1 MGIVHMRVH
10 HNTKEITEMKKT
22 CNFIIILLA
31 IALSAGMLTSCNPD
45 TAPDGKSAASKKQM
59 TEAEFR
65 QNSQAIRSLDV
76 IEAYAVVN
84 AAAEARGLSGD
95 VLVYTFTGTEN
106 ISASEIKAKLT
117 DMADNATGEG
127 KAFYTTLTASLP
139 STDFTVTAE
148 AGSFVRLTVDANG
161 IRTVSSLDITITIDG
176 KTIEIEKDADEKW
189 IEIDGTFFD
198 NTELEKMLD
207 AAEDAAEAI
216 EEFIENLPSLKL
228 DLRSLI
234 AGNETKVEIPI
245 KDGEATISG
254 STTFKAADGKLT
266 ISLDL
271 SYTEFDDGKADENFH
286 VEGSFSLALDPK
298 DFTDSL
304 NNLKN
309 IADVTIKV
317 NGMNVW
323 ADAFLAEL
331 D

>member
-1 MGIVHMRVH
+1 
-10 HNTKEITEMKKT
+10 MKKT
-22 CNFIIILLA
+22 WNLIIILLA

-84 AAAEARGLSGD
+84 AAAEARSLSADG
-95 VLVYTFTGTEN
+95 LVYTFTGKEN
-106 ISASEIKAKLT
+106 ISASDIKENLT
-117 DMADNATGEG
+117 AMAEKATGEG
-127 KAFYTTLTASLP
+127 KVFYTALAASLP
-139 STDFTVTAE
+139 STDFTVTVE
-148 AGSFVRLTVDANG
+148 SGSFVRLTVDADG

-176 KTIEIEKDADEKW
+176 KTIEIEKDTDEKW

-228 DLRSLI
+228 DLRTLI

-271 SYTEFDDGKADENFH
+271 SYTEFDDDKADENFH
-286 VEGSFSLALDPK
+286 VEGSFSLDLDPK
-298 DFTDSL
+298 SFTDIL

>member
-1 MGIVHMRVH
+1 
-10 HNTKEITEMKKT
+10 MKKAW
-22 CNFIIILLA
+22 NLIIILLA

-84 AAAEARGLSGD
+84 AAAEARSLSADG
-95 VLVYTFTGTEN
+95 LVYTFTGKEN
-106 ISASEIKAKLT
+106 ISASDIEEKLKA
-117 DMADNATGEG
+117 MAEKATGEG
-127 KAFYTTLTASLP
+127 KAFYTALAASLP
-139 STDFTVTAE
+139 SNDFTVTAE
-148 AGSFVRLTVDANG
+148 AGSFVRLTVDADG
-161 IRTVSSLDITITIDG
+161 IRTVSSLDITITIGG

-271 SYTEFDDGKADENFH
+271 SYTEFDDDKADENFH
-286 VEGSFSLALDPK
+286 VEGSFSLDLDPK
-298 DFTDSL
+298 SFTDIL

-317 NGMNVW
+317 NGINVW
-323 ADAFLAEL
+323 ENAFLAEL

>member
-1 MGIVHMRVH
+1 MYICGY
-10 HNTKEITEMKKT
+10 TITQRRLQKMKKAW
-22 CNFIIILLA
+22 NLIIILLA
-31 IALSAGMLTSCNPD
+31 IVLSAGMLTSCNPD

-84 AAAEARGLSGD
+84 AAAEARSLSADG
-95 VLVYTFTGTEN
+95 LVYTFTGKEN
-106 ISASEIKAKLT
+106 ISASDIKEKLT
-117 DMADNATGEG
+117 DMAEKATGEG
-127 KAFYTTLTASLP
+127 KAFYTALAASLP
-139 STDFTVTAE
+139 PTGFTVTAE
-148 AGSFVRLTVDANG
+148 AGSFVRLTVDADG

-176 KTIEIEKDADEKW
+176 KKIEIEKDADEKW

-216 EEFIENLPSLKL
+216 EELFRNLKPDFSTLPIG
-228 DLRSLI
+228 D
-234 AGNETKVEIPI
+234 ETKVKIN
-245 KDGEATISG
+245 EATISG
-254 STTFKAADGKLT
+254 STSFKAADGKLT
-266 ISLDL
+266 ISFDL
-271 SYTEFDDGKADENFH
+271 TYTEYDDGKADENFH
-286 VEGSFSLALDPK
+286 VEGSFSLDLGPK
-298 DFTDSL
+298 DFTDIL
-304 NNLKN
+304 NHLKN

-317 NGMNVW
+317 NGINVW

>member
-1 MGIVHMRVH
+1 
-10 HNTKEITEMKKT
+10 MKKAW
-22 CNFIIILLA
+22 NLIIILLA

-84 AAAEARGLSGD
+84 AAAEARSLSADG
-95 VLVYTFTGTEN
+95 LVYTFTGKEN
-106 ISASEIKAKLT
+106 ISASDIKEKLT
-117 DMADNATGEG
+117 DMAKEATGER
-127 KAFYTTLTASLP
+127 KAFYTALAASLP

-148 AGSFVRLTVDANG
+148 AGSVVRFTVDADG
-161 IRTVSSLDITITIDG
+161 IRTVSSLDITITING

-216 EEFIENLPSLKL
+216 EEFIENLPFLKL

-254 STTFKAADGKLT
+254 STTFKADDGKLT

-271 SYTEFDDGKADENFH
+271 SYTEFDDDKADENFH
-286 VEGSFSLALDPK
+286 VEGSFSLDLDPK
-298 DFTDSL
+298 DFTDIL

-317 NGMNVW
+317 NGINVW

>member
-1 MGIVHMRVH
+1 M
-10 HNTKEITEMKKT
+10 
-22 CNFIIILLA
+22 
-31 IALSAGMLTSCNPD
+31 
-45 TAPDGKSAASKKQM
+45 
-59 TEAEFR
+59 
-65 QNSQAIRSLDV
+65 

-84 AAAEARGLSGD
+84 AAAEARSLSADG
-95 VLVYTFTGTEN
+95 LVYTFTGKEN
-106 ISASEIKAKLT
+106 ISASDIKEKLT
-117 DMADNATGEG
+117 DMAKEATGER
-127 KAFYTTLTASLP
+127 KAFYTALAASLP

-148 AGSFVRLTVDANG
+148 AGSVVRFTVDADG
-161 IRTVSSLDITITIDG
+161 IRTVSSLDITITING

-271 SYTEFDDGKADENFH
+271 SYTEFDDDKADENFH
-286 VEGSFSLALDPK
+286 VEGSFSLDLDPK
-298 DFTDSL
+298 DFTDIL

-317 NGMNVW
+317 NGINVW
-323 ADAFLAEL
+323 ADAFLAEF

>member
-1 MGIVHMRVH
+1 
-10 HNTKEITEMKKT
+10 MKKAW
-22 CNFIIILLA
+22 NLIIILLA
-31 IALSAGMLTSCNPD
+31 IVLSAGMLTSCNPD

-84 AAAEARGLSGD
+84 AADEAKSRSADG
-95 VLVYTFTGTEN
+95 LVYTFTCTEK

-117 DMADNATGEG
+117 DMADKAKGEG
-127 KAFYTTLTASLP
+127 RAFYTALAASLP
-139 STDFTVTAE
+139 SNFTVTVE
-148 AGSFVRLTVDANG
+148 ADSVVRFTVDAYG
-161 IRTVSSLDITITIDG
+161 IRTVSSLDIAITING
-176 KTIEIEKDADEKW
+176 KKIEIEKDADEKW
-189 IEIDGTFFD
+189 IKIDGTFFD

-207 AAEDAAEAI
+207 AAENAFEAI
-216 EEFIENLPSLKL
+216 EKFLEKLPSLNVNL
-228 DLRSLI
+228 DTLL
-234 AGNETKVEIPI
+234 AGNETKEEIN
-245 KDGEATISG
+245 DVTISG

-286 VEGSFSLALDPK
+286 VEGSFSLDLDPK
-298 DFTDSL
+298 DFTDIL

-309 IADVTIKV
+309 IVDVTIKV

>member
-1 MGIVHMRVH
+1 
-10 HNTKEITEMKKT
+10 MKKAW
-22 CNFIIILLA
+22 NLIIILLA

-84 AAAEARGLSGD
+84 AAAEARSLSADG
-95 VLVYTFTGTEN
+95 LVYTFTGKEN
-106 ISASEIKAKLT
+106 ISASDIKEKLT
-117 DMADNATGEG
+117 AMAEKATGEG
-127 KAFYTTLTASLP
+127 KAFYTALAASLP
-139 STDFTVTAE
+139 PTGFTVTAE
-148 AGSFVRLTVDANG
+148 AGSFVRLAVDADG

-189 IEIDGTFFD
+189 IKIDGTFFD

-216 EEFIENLPSLKL
+216 DEFLENLPSLNV
-228 DLRSLI
+228 DLVTLI
-234 AGNETKVEIPI
+234 AGNETKVEEIKI

-266 ISLDL
+266 ISFDL
-271 SYTEFDDGKADENFH
+271 TYTECDDVKADENFH
-286 VEGSFSLALDPK
+286 VEGSFSLDLDPK
-298 DFTDSL
+298 DFTDIL
-304 NNLKN
+304 NHLKN

-323 ADAFLAEL
+323 ADAFLSEL

>member
-1 MGIVHMRVH
+1 
-10 HNTKEITEMKKT
+10 MKKT

-31 IALSAGMLTSCNPD
+31 IVLSAGMLTSCNPD

-84 AAAEARGLSGD
+84 AAAEARSLSADG
-95 VLVYTFTGTEN
+95 LVYTFTGKEN
-106 ISASEIKAKLT
+106 ISASDIKEKLT
-117 DMADNATGEG
+117 AMAKKATGEG
-127 KAFYTTLTASLP
+127 KAFYTALAASLP
-139 STDFTVTAE
+139 STGFTVTAE
-148 AGSFVRLTVDANG
+148 AGSFVRLAVDADG

-176 KTIEIEKDADEKW
+176 RTIEIEKDADEKW

-216 EEFIENLPSLKL
+216 EELFRNLKPDFSTLPIG
-228 DLRSLI
+228 D
-234 AGNETKVEIPI
+234 ETKVKIN
-245 KDGEATISG
+245 EATISG

-266 ISLDL
+266 ISFDL
-271 SYTEFDDGKADENFH
+271 TYTEYDDGKADENFH
-286 VEGSFSLALDPK
+286 VEGSFSLDLGPK
-298 DFTDSL
+298 DFTDIL

-323 ADAFLAEL
+323 AEAFLAEL

>member
-1 MGIVHMRVH
+1 
-10 HNTKEITEMKKT
+10 MKKAW
-22 CNFIIILLA
+22 NLIIILLA

-65 QNSQAIRSLDV
+65 QNSQAIRCLDV

-84 AAAEARGLSGD
+84 AAAEARSLSADG
-95 VLVYTFTGTEN
+95 LVYTFTGKEN
-106 ISASEIKAKLT
+106 ISASDIKEKLKA
-117 DMADNATGEG
+117 MAEKATGEG
-127 KAFYTTLTASLP
+127 KAFYTALAASLP
-139 STDFTVTAE
+139 STGFTVTAE
-148 AGSFVRLTVDANG
+148 AGSFVRLTVDADG

-228 DLRSLI
+228 DLRTLI

-245 KDGEATISG
+245 KDSEATISG

-286 VEGSFSLALDPK
+286 VEGSFSLDLNPK
-298 DFTDSL
+298 DFTDIL

>member
-1 MGIVHMRVH
+1 
-10 HNTKEITEMKKT
+10 MKKAW
-22 CNFIIILLA
+22 NLIIILLA
-31 IALSAGMLTSCNPD
+31 IVLSAGMLTSCNPD

-84 AAAEARGLSGD
+84 AAPEARSLSADG
-95 VLVYTFTGTEN
+95 LVYTFTGKKE

-117 DMADNATGEG
+117 AMADNASGEE
-127 KAFYTTLTASLP
+127 KAFYTALAASLP

-148 AGSFVRLTVDANG
+148 AGSVVRLTVDADG

-207 AAEDAAEAI
+207 AAENAAEAI
-216 EEFIENLPSLKL
+216 EEFLENLPSLNV
-228 DLRSLI
+228 DLVTLI
-234 AGNETKVEIPI
+234 AGNETKMEIKI

-266 ISLDL
+266 ISFDL
-271 SYTEFDDGKADENFH
+271 TYTECDDVKADENFH
-286 VEGSFSLALDPK
+286 VEGSFSLDTDPEN
-298 DFTDSL
+298 FTDIL
-304 NNLKN
+304 NHLKN

>member
-1 MGIVHMRVH
+1 
-10 HNTKEITEMKKT
+10 MKKAW
-22 CNFIIILLA
+22 NLIIILLA
-31 IALSAGMLTSCNPD
+31 IVLSAGMLTSCNPD

-84 AAAEARGLSGD
+84 AAAEARSLSADG
-95 VLVYTFTGTEN
+95 LVYTFTGKEN
-106 ISASEIKAKLT
+106 ISASDIKEKLKA
-117 DMADNATGEG
+117 MAEKATGEG
-127 KAFYTTLTASLP
+127 KAFYKALAASLP
-139 STDFTVTAE
+139 STGFTVTAE
-148 AGSFVRLTVDANG
+148 AGSFVRLTVDADG

-189 IEIDGTFFD
+189 IDIDGTFFD

-216 EEFIENLPSLKL
+216 EELFRNLKPDFSTLPIG
-228 DLRSLI
+228 D
-234 AGNETKVEIPI
+234 ETKVKIN
-245 KDGEATISG
+245 EATISG
-254 STTFKAADGKLT
+254 STRFKAADGKLT

-286 VEGSFSLALDPK
+286 VEGSFSLDLDPK
-298 DFTDSL
+298 SFTDIL

>member
-1 MGIVHMRVH
+1 
-10 HNTKEITEMKKT
+10 MKKAW
-22 CNFIIILLA
+22 NLIIILLA
-31 IALSAGMLTSCNPD
+31 IVLSAGMLTSCNPD
-45 TAPDGKSAASKKQM
+45 TAPDGKSATSKKQM

-84 AAAEARGLSGD
+84 AAAEARSLSAD

-106 ISASEIKAKLT
+106 ISASDIKEKLT
-117 DMADNATGEG
+117 AMADNASGEE
-127 KAFYTTLTASLP
+127 KAFYTALAASLQ
-139 STDFTVTAE
+139 STDFTVTVE
-148 AGSFVRLTVDANG
+148 AGSFVRLTVDADG

-176 KTIEIEKDADEKW
+176 RTIEIEKDADEKW

-245 KDGEATISG
+245 KDDEATISG

-266 ISLDL
+266 ISFDL
-271 SYTEFDDGKADENFH
+271 TYTEYDDGKTEEDFS
-286 VEGSFSLALDPK
+286 VEGSFSLDLDPK
-298 DFTDSL
+298 SFTDIL

-309 IADVTIKV
+309 IADVTIKI
-317 NGMNVW
+317 NGMNVL

>member
-1 MGIVHMRVH
+1 
-10 HNTKEITEMKKT
+10 MKKAW
-22 CNFIIILLA
+22 NLIIILLA

-84 AAAEARGLSGD
+84 AAPEARSLSGD
-95 VLVYTFTGTEN
+95 VVYTFTGEED
-106 ISASEIKAKLT
+106 ISVSKIKARLK
-117 DMADNATGEG
+117 DMAKEATDEEQ
-127 KAFYTTLTASLP
+127 AFYTALDASLP
-139 STDFTVTAE
+139 SNDFTVTAE
-148 AGSFVRLTVDANG
+148 AGSFVRLTVDADG
-161 IRTVSSLDITITIDG
+161 IRTVSSLDITITIGG

-286 VEGSFSLALDPK
+286 VEGSFSLDTDPEN
-298 DFTDSL
+298 FTDIL
-304 NNLKN
+304 DNLKN

>member
-1 MGIVHMRVH
+1 
-10 HNTKEITEMKKT
+10 MKKT
-22 CNFIIILLA
+22 WNLIIILLA
-31 IALSAGMLTSCNPD
+31 IVLSAGMLTSCNPD

-65 QNSQAIRSLDV
+65 QNRQAIRSLDV

-84 AAAEARGLSGD
+84 AAAEARSLSADG
-95 VLVYTFTGTEN
+95 LVYTFTGKEN
-106 ISASEIKAKLT
+106 ISASDIKEKLT
-117 DMADNATGEG
+117 AMAEKATGEG
-127 KAFYTTLTASLP
+127 KAFYTALAASLP
-139 STDFTVTAE
+139 STGFTVTAE
-148 AGSFVRLTVDANG
+148 AGSFVRLTVDADG

-216 EEFIENLPSLKL
+216 KELFRNLKPDFSTLPIG
-228 DLRSLI
+228 D
-234 AGNETKVEIPI
+234 ETKVKIN
-245 KDGEATISG
+245 EATISG

-286 VEGSFSLALDPK
+286 VEGSFSLDLNPK
-298 DFTDSL
+298 DFTDIL

>member
-1 MGIVHMRVH
+1 
-10 HNTKEITEMKKT
+10 MKKAW
-22 CNFIIILLA
+22 NLIIILLA

-84 AAAEARGLSGD
+84 AAAEARSLSADG
-95 VLVYTFTGTEN
+95 LVYTFTGKEN
-106 ISASEIKAKLT
+106 ISASDIKEKLT
-117 DMADNATGEG
+117 DMAEKATGEG
-127 KAFYTTLTASLP
+127 KAFYTALAASLP
-139 STDFTVTAE
+139 PTGFTVTAE
-148 AGSFVRLTVDANG
+148 AGSFVRLAVDADG

-216 EEFIENLPSLKL
+216 EELFRNLKPDFSTLPIG
-228 DLRSLI
+228 D
-234 AGNETKVEIPI
+234 ETKVKIN
-245 KDGEATISG
+245 EATISG
-254 STTFKAADGKLT
+254 STSFKAADGKLT
-266 ISLDL
+266 ISFDL
-271 SYTEFDDGKADENFH
+271 TYTEYDDGKADENFH
-286 VEGSFSLALDPK
+286 VEGSFSLDLGPK
-298 DFTDSL
+298 DFTDIL

>member
-1 MGIVHMRVH
+1 
-10 HNTKEITEMKKT
+10 MKKAW
-22 CNFIIILLA
+22 NLIIILLA
-31 IALSAGMLTSCNPD
+31 IVLSAGMLTSCNPD

-65 QNSQAIRSLDV
+65 QNSQAIRCLDV

-84 AAAEARGLSGD
+84 AAPEARSLSADG
-95 VLVYTFTGTEN
+95 LVYNFTGKEK
-106 ISASEIKAKLT
+106 ISASEIKEKLT
-117 DMADNATGEG
+117 AMAGDASGEG
-127 KAFYTTLTASLP
+127 QVFYTALAASLQ
-139 STDFTVTAE
+139 STDFTVTVE

-207 AAEDAAEAI
+207 AAENAFEAI
-216 EEFIENLPSLKL
+216 EKFLEKLPSLNVNL
-228 DLRSLI
+228 DTLL
-234 AGNETKVEIPI
+234 AGNETKEELNDV
-245 KDGEATISG
+245 TISG

-271 SYTEFDDGKADENFH
+271 SYTELDDGKADKNFH
-286 VEGSFSLALDPK
+286 VEGSFSLDLDPK
-298 DFTDSL
+298 SFTDIL

>member
-1 MGIVHMRVH
+1 
-10 HNTKEITEMKKT
+10 MKKAW
-22 CNFIIILLA
+22 NLIIILLA
-31 IALSAGMLTSCNPD
+31 IVLSAGMLTSCNPD

-84 AAAEARGLSGD
+84 AAPEARSLSADG
-95 VLVYTFTGTEN
+95 LVYNFTGKEK

-117 DMADNATGEG
+117 AMADNASGEE
-127 KAFYTTLTASLP
+127 KAFYTTLAASLP

-148 AGSFVRLTVDANG
+148 AGSFVRLAVDADG

-207 AAEDAAEAI
+207 AAENAAEAI
-216 EEFIENLPSLKL
+216 EEFIKNLPSLKL
-228 DLRSLI
+228 DLRTLI

-266 ISLDL
+266 ISFDL
-271 SYTEFDDGKADENFH
+271 TYTECDDVKADENFH
-286 VEGSFSLALDPK
+286 VEGSFSLDLDPK
-298 DFTDSL
+298 DFTDIL
-304 NNLKN
+304 NHLKN

-323 ADAFLAEL
+323 ADAFLSEL

>member
-1 MGIVHMRVH
+1 
-10 HNTKEITEMKKT
+10 MKKAW
-22 CNFIIILLA
+22 NLIIILLA
-31 IALSAGMLTSCNPD
+31 IVLSAGMLTSCNPD

-65 QNSQAIRSLDV
+65 QNSQAIRCLDV

-84 AAAEARGLSGD
+84 AAPEARSLSADG
-95 VLVYTFTGTEN
+95 LVYNFTGKEK
-106 ISASEIKAKLT
+106 ISASEIKEKLKA
-117 DMADNATGEG
+117 MADDASGEG
-127 KAFYTTLTASLP
+127 QVFYTALAASLP
-139 STDFTVTAE
+139 STDFTVTVE
-148 AGSFVRLTVDANG
+148 SGSFVRLTVDADG

-216 EEFIENLPSLKL
+216 EELFWYLNSNFSSLP
-228 DLRSLI
+228 I
-234 AGNETKVEIPI
+234 GNEKEMEFKT

-271 SYTEFDDGKADENFH
+271 SYTEFDDDKADENFH
-286 VEGSFSLALDPK
+286 VEGSFSLDLDPK
-298 DFTDSL
+298 SFTDIL

-323 ADAFLAEL
+323 AEAFLAEL

>member
-1 MGIVHMRVH
+1 
-10 HNTKEITEMKKT
+10 MKKAW
-22 CNFIIILLA
+22 NLIIIILA

-84 AAAEARGLSGD
+84 AAPEARSLSADG
-95 VLVYTFTGTEN
+95 LVYNFTGKEK
-106 ISASEIKAKLT
+106 ISASDIEEKLKA
-117 DMADNATGEG
+117 MAEKATGDG
-127 KAFYTTLTASLP
+127 KAFYTALAASLP
-139 STDFTVTAE
+139 STDFTVTVE
-148 AGSFVRLTVDANG
+148 SGSFVRLTVDADG
-161 IRTVSSLDITITIDG
+161 IRTVSSLDITITIGG

-207 AAEDAAEAI
+207 AAENAAEAI
-216 EEFIENLPSLKL
+216 EKFLKKLPSLNV
-228 DLRSLI
+228 DLVTLI
-234 AGNETKVEIPI
+234 AGNETTVELEI
-245 KDGEATISG
+245 KDGEELEAKISG
-254 STTFKAADGKLT
+254 STIFKAAGGKLT

-271 SYTEFDDGKADENFH
+271 RYTEYDDGKADENFH
-286 VEGSFSLALDPK
+286 VEGSFLLDLNPK
-298 DFTDSL
+298 DFTDIL

>member
-1 MGIVHMRVH
+1 
-10 HNTKEITEMKKT
+10 MKKT
-22 CNFIIILLA
+22 WNLIIILLA
-31 IALSAGMLTSCNPD
+31 IVLSAGMLTSCNPD

-65 QNSQAIRSLDV
+65 QNSQAIRSMDV

-84 AAAEARGLSGD
+84 AAAEARSRSADG
-95 VLVYTFTGTEN
+95 LVYTFTGKED

-117 DMADNATGEG
+117 DMAKEATGER
-127 KAFYTTLTASLP
+127 KAFYTALDASLP

-148 AGSFVRLTVDANG
+148 AGSFVRLTVDADG
-161 IRTVSSLDITITIDG
+161 IRTVSSLDITITIGG

-216 EEFIENLPSLKL
+216 EEFLKNLPF
-228 DLRSLI
+228 DLVTLI
-234 AGNETKVEIPI
+234 AGNETTVELEI
-245 KDGEATISG
+245 KDGEELEAKISG
-254 STTFKAADGKLT
+254 STIFKAAGGKLT

-271 SYTEFDDGKADENFH
+271 RYTEYDDGKADENFH
-286 VEGSFSLALDPK
+286 VEGSFLLNLDPK
-298 DFTDSL
+298 DFTDIL
-304 NNLKN
+304 NNLKK

>member
-1 MGIVHMRVH
+1 
-10 HNTKEITEMKKT
+10 MKKT
-22 CNFIIILLA
+22 WNLIIILLA
-31 IALSAGMLTSCNPD
+31 IVLSAGMLTSCNPD

-84 AAAEARGLSGD
+84 AAAEARSLSADG
-95 VLVYTFTGTEN
+95 LVYNFTGKEK
-106 ISASEIKAKLT
+106 ISASEIKEKLT
-117 DMADNATGEG
+117 AMAGDASGEG
-127 KAFYTTLTASLP
+127 QVFYTALAASLQ
-139 STDFTVTAE
+139 STDFTVTVE

-228 DLRSLI
+228 DLRTLI

-254 STTFKAADGKLT
+254 STSFKAADGKLT
-266 ISLDL
+266 ISFDL
-271 SYTEFDDGKADENFH
+271 TYTEYDDGKADENFH
-286 VEGSFSLALDPK
+286 VEGSFSLDLDPK
-298 DFTDSL
+298 SFTDIL

>member
-1 MGIVHMRVH
+1 MLVH
-10 HNTKEITEMKKT
+10 HDTKEITKMKKT
-22 CNFIIILLA
+22 WNFIIILLVIL
-31 IALSAGMLTSCNPD
+31 IAAGMLTACNPD
-45 TAPDGKSAASKKQM
+45 TTPDGKSAASKKQM

-84 AAAEARGLSGD
+84 AAPEARSLSADG
-95 VLVYTFTGTEN
+95 LVYNFTGKEK

-117 DMADNATGEG
+117 DMAKEATGER
-127 KAFYTTLTASLP
+127 KAFYTALDASLP
-139 STDFTVTAE
+139 STDFTVTVE
-148 AGSFVRLTVDANG
+148 SGSFVRLTVDADG
-161 IRTVSSLDITITIDG
+161 IRTVSSLDITITIGG

-216 EEFIENLPSLKL
+216 EELFRNLKPDFSTLPIG
-228 DLRSLI
+228 D
-234 AGNETKVEIPI
+234 ETKVKIN
-245 KDGEATISG
+245 EATISG
-254 STTFKAADGKLT
+254 STSFKAADGKLT
-266 ISLDL
+266 ISFDL
-271 SYTEFDDGKADENFH
+271 TYTEYDDGKADENFH
-286 VEGSFSLALDPK
+286 VEGSFSLDLGPK
-298 DFTDSL
+298 DYTDIL

>member
-1 MGIVHMRVH
+1 
-10 HNTKEITEMKKT
+10 MKKAW
-22 CNFIIILLA
+22 NLIIILLA
-31 IALSAGMLTSCNPD
+31 IVLSAGMLTSCNPD

-65 QNSQAIRSLDV
+65 HNSQAIRSLDV

-84 AAAEARGLSGD
+84 AAAEARSLSADG
-95 VLVYTFTGTEN
+95 LVYTFTGKEN
-106 ISASEIKAKLT
+106 ISASDIKEKLT
-117 DMADNATGEG
+117 AMAEKATGEG
-127 KAFYTTLTASLP
+127 KVFYTALAASLP

-148 AGSFVRLTVDANG
+148 AGSFVRLTVDAAG

-176 KTIEIEKDADEKW
+176 RTIEIEKDADEKW

-216 EEFIENLPSLKL
+216 EEFLENLPSLKL
-228 DLRSLI
+228 DLSSLI

-266 ISLDL
+266 ISLYL
-271 SYTEFDDGKADENFH
+271 SYTEFDDDKADENFH
-286 VEGSFSLALDPK
+286 VEGSFSLDLDPK
-298 DFTDSL
+298 SFTDIL

-309 IADVTIKV
+309 IADVTIKI

>member
-1 MGIVHMRVH
+1 
-10 HNTKEITEMKKT
+10 MKKAW
-22 CNFIIILLA
+22 NLIIILLA

-84 AAAEARGLSGD
+84 AAAEARSLSADG
-95 VLVYTFTGTEN
+95 LVYTFTGKEN
-106 ISASEIKAKLT
+106 ISASDIKEKLT
-117 DMADNATGEG
+117 DMAEKATGEG
-127 KAFYTTLTASLP
+127 KAFYTALAASLP
-139 STDFTVTAE
+139 PTGFTVTAE
-148 AGSFVRLTVDANG
+148 AGSFVRLAVDADG

-216 EEFIENLPSLKL
+216 EELFRNLKPDFSTLPIG
-228 DLRSLI
+228 D
-234 AGNETKVEIPI
+234 ETKVKI
-245 KDGEATISG
+245 DEATISG
-254 STTFKAADGKLT
+254 STSFKAADGKLT
-266 ISLDL
+266 IFFDL
-271 SYTEFDDGKADENFH
+271 TYTEYDDGKADENFH
-286 VEGSFSLALDPK
+286 VEGSFSLDTDPEN
-298 DFTDSL
+298 FTDIL
-304 NNLKN
+304 DNLKN

>member
-1 MGIVHMRVH
+1 
-10 HNTKEITEMKKT
+10 MKKAW
-22 CNFIIILLA
+22 NLIIILLA
-31 IALSAGMLTSCNPD
+31 IVLSAGMLTSCNPD

-76 IEAYAVVN
+76 IEAYAVLN
-84 AAAEARGLSGD
+84 AAAEARSLSADG
-95 VLVYTFTGTEN
+95 LVYTFTGKEE

-117 DMADNATGEG
+117 DMADNVSGEE
-127 KAFYTTLTASLP
+127 KAFYTALASSLP
-139 STDFTVTAE
+139 STYFTVTVE
-148 AGSFVRLTVDANG
+148 AGSVVRFTVDADG

-245 KDGEATISG
+245 KDGEEVEATISG
-254 STTFKAADGKLT
+254 STTFKADDGKLT

-271 SYTEFDDGKADENFH
+271 SYTEFDDDKADENFH
-286 VEGSFSLALDPK
+286 VEGSFSLDLNPK
-298 DFTDSL
+298 DFTDIL

>member
-1 MGIVHMRVH
+1 
-10 HNTKEITEMKKT
+10 MKKAW
-22 CNFIIILLA
+22 NLIIILLA

-65 QNSQAIRSLDV
+65 QNSQAIRCLDV

-84 AAAEARGLSGD
+84 AAPEARSLSADG
-95 VLVYTFTGTEN
+95 LVYTFTGKEN
-106 ISASEIKAKLT
+106 ISASDIKEKLT
-117 DMADNATGEG
+117 DMAEKATGEG
-127 KAFYTTLTASLP
+127 KAFYTALAASLP
-139 STDFTVTAE
+139 PTGFTVTSE
-148 AGSFVRLTVDANG
+148 AGSFVRLAVDADG

-216 EEFIENLPSLKL
+216 EELFRNLKPDFSTLPIG
-228 DLRSLI
+228 D
-234 AGNETKVEIPI
+234 ETKVKIN
-245 KDGEATISG
+245 EATISG
-254 STTFKAADGKLT
+254 STSFKAADGKLT
-266 ISLDL
+266 IFFDL
-271 SYTEFDDGKADENFH
+271 TYTEYDDGKADENFH
-286 VEGSFSLALDPK
+286 VEGSFSLDLGPK
-298 DFTDSL
+298 DFTDIL

>member
-1 MGIVHMRVH
+1 
-10 HNTKEITEMKKT
+10 MKKAW
-22 CNFIIILLA
+22 NLIIILLA

-84 AAAEARGLSGD
+84 AAAEARSLSADG
-95 VLVYTFTGTEN
+95 LVYTFTDKEE

-117 DMADNATGEG
+117 DMADNVSGEE
-127 KAFYTTLTASLP
+127 KAFYTALASSLP
-139 STDFTVTAE
+139 STYFTVTVE
-148 AGSFVRLTVDANG
+148 AGSVVRFTVDADG

-176 KTIEIEKDADEKW
+176 RTIEIEKDADEKW

-266 ISLDL
+266 ISFDL
-271 SYTEFDDGKADENFH
+271 SYTEFDDDKADENFH
-286 VEGSFSLALDPK
+286 VEGSFSLDLDPK
-298 DFTDSL
+298 SFTDIL

-317 NGMNVW
+317 NGINVW
-323 ADAFLAEL
+323 ANAFLAEL

>member
-1 MGIVHMRVH
+1 
-10 HNTKEITEMKKT
+10 MKKAW
-22 CNFIIILLA
+22 NLIIILLA

-65 QNSQAIRSLDV
+65 QNSQAIRSLNV

-84 AAAEARGLSGD
+84 AAPEARSLSADG
-95 VLVYTFTGTEN
+95 LVYTFTGKEN
-106 ISASEIKAKLT
+106 ISASDIKEKLT
-117 DMADNATGEG
+117 DMAEKATGEG
-127 KAFYTTLTASLP
+127 KAFYTALAASLP
-139 STDFTVTAE
+139 PTGFTVTAE
-148 AGSFVRLTVDANG
+148 AGSFVRLTVDADG

-216 EEFIENLPSLKL
+216 EELFRNLKPDFSTLPIG
-228 DLRSLI
+228 D
-234 AGNETKVEIPI
+234 ETKVKI
-245 KDGEATISG
+245 DEATISG
-254 STTFKAADGKLT
+254 STSFKAADGKLT
-266 ISLDL
+266 ISFDL
-271 SYTEFDDGKADENFH
+271 TYTEYDDGKADENFH
-286 VEGSFSLALDPK
+286 VEGSFSLDLGPK
-298 DFTDSL
+298 DFTDIL

>member
-1 MGIVHMRVH
+1 
-10 HNTKEITEMKKT
+10 MKKT
-22 CNFIIILLA
+22 WNFIIILLVIL
-31 IALSAGMLTSCNPD
+31 IAAGMLTACNPD
-45 TAPDGKSAASKKQM
+45 TTPDGKSAASKKQM

-65 QNSQAIRSLDV
+65 QNSQAIRCLDV

-84 AAAEARGLSGD
+84 AAPEARSLSADG
-95 VLVYTFTGTEN
+95 LVYTFTGKED

-117 DMADNATGEG
+117 DMAKEATGER
-127 KAFYTTLTASLP
+127 KAFYTALDASLP

-148 AGSFVRLTVDANG
+148 AGSFVRLTVDADG
-161 IRTVSSLDITITIDG
+161 IRTVSSLDITITIGG

-216 EEFIENLPSLKL
+216 EELFWYLNSNFSSLP
-228 DLRSLI
+228 I
-234 AGNETKVEIPI
+234 GNEKEMEFKT

-286 VEGSFSLALDPK
+286 VEGSFSLNLDPNS
-298 DFTDSL
+298 FTDIL
-304 NNLKN
+304 NNMKN

-323 ADAFLAEL
+323 AEAFLAEL

>member
-1 MGIVHMRVH
+1 
-10 HNTKEITEMKKT
+10 MKKAW
-22 CNFIIILLA
+22 NLIIILLA

-65 QNSQAIRSLDV
+65 HNSQAIRSLDV

-148 AGSFVRLTVDANG
+148 AGSFVRLTVDADG

-176 KTIEIEKDADEKW
+176 RTIEIEKDADEKW

-216 EEFIENLPSLKL
+216 EELFRNLKPDFSTLPIG
-228 DLRSLI
+228 D
-234 AGNETKVEIPI
+234 ETKVKIN
-245 KDGEATISG
+245 EATISG

-266 ISLDL
+266 ISFDL

-286 VEGSFSLALDPK
+286 VEGSFSLDLDPK
-298 DFTDSL
+298 DFTDIL

-309 IADVTIKV
+309 IADVTIKI